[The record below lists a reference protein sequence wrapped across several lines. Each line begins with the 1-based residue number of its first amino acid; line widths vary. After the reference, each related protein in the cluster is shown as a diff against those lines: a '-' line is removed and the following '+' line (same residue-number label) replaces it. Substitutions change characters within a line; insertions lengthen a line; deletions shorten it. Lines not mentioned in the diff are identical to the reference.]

1 MDVVEIPVNPRESFG
16 KAAQKVLRNK
26 GRIPAVVYGSGS
38 EAKPLEV
45 DAIAFARAI
54 AGNAVSQIYKL
65 TSEDKGSEEG
75 LTLIR
80 EVQRASLSE
89 QILHIDFYRL
99 SKGTRIDVTI
109 PLVLEGESPALK
121 VAGCILNQTAYDVD
135 VKCIPSAIP
144 EKLVLDISSLEEGTS
159 LHLSDLNLPEGVEL
173 KSDPSLSVVSV
184 IVKKI
189 EEEPEVVAEGAD
201 AAEGAAPAAEGA
213 AAAPADKAD
222 KPG

>member
-16 KAAQKVLRNK
+16 KAAQKVLRSK
-26 GRIPAVVYGSGS
+26 GMIPAVVYGSGS

-45 DAIAFARAI
+45 DSLAFARAI
-54 AGNAVSQIYKL
+54 AGKAVSQIYKL
-65 TSEDKGSEEG
+65 TSDSKDSEEG

-80 EVQRASLSE
+80 EVQRASLTD
-89 QILHIDFYRL
+89 QILHVDFYRL

-109 PLVLEGESPALK
+109 PLVLEGESPAVK
-121 VAGCILNQTAYDVD
+121 TAGCMLNQTAYDVD

-144 EKLVLDISSLEEGTS
+144 EKLVLDISSLEEGSS
-159 LHLSDLNLPEGVEL
+159 LHLSDLALPEGVEL

-189 EEEPEVVAEGAD
+189 EEEPEAVADTPEAGAEATPAEGA
-201 AAEGAAPAAEGA
+201 GASPD
-213 AAAPADKAD
+213 DKAD